1 MIIQC
6 VGYFLCISYVIVIGH
21 MLYNTFI
28 IFFVYPLSWWS
39 VIWYIMCRW
48 FYECVFICSQCCLY
62 DYTLLELISKYSK
75 WIRQIP
81 WLLMHSLVLSK
92 AFDSLPQGLLIAKL
106 SAYGVE
112 FYSCRLLSNYLYNS
126 HQKVKL
132 GSIRSEWSDVTK
144 GVPQG
149 SILGPILWNVFITD
163 ILFLEC
169 DCHIY
174 NYADDNC
181 ISYSSDTIDTIRN
194 VLTNDINVFMNWFK
208 QNYLKANPEKFQSMV
223 ISSHICD
230 AEHISNV
237 CIKAGWQTDVLQW
250 LKRVPDHKSRMAIY
264 DPFIMSHFNYC
275 SIVWMFTSKK
285 SLETIENIQKRTLQ
299 SHYHHLLNNSKSTG
313 IEIMTLLLLTIE
325 VYKCVNNFNPA
336 YLNEMFTMK
345 HCPYDLSDTSILE
358 RPRAYTTK
366 YGLKSFR
373 NYGAKICNLL
383 PNNCKSAVSLLD
395 F

>member
-6 VGYFLCISYVIVIGH
+6 VGYFLFISYVIVVGH

-48 FYECVFICSQCCLY
+48 FYECVFICSPCCLY
-62 DYTLLELISKYSK
+62 DYTLLELISIYSK
-75 WIRQIP
+75 RIRQIP

-126 HQKVKL
+126 HQRVKL
-132 GSIRSEWSDVTK
+132 GNIRSEWSDVTQ

-149 SILGPILWNVFITD
+149 SILGPILFNVFITD
-163 ILFLEC
+163 IFFLEC
-169 DCHIY
+169 GCHIY

-181 ISYSSDTIDTIRN
+181 ISCSSDTIDTIRN
-194 VLTNDINVFMNWFK
+194 VLTNYINVFMNWFK
-208 QNYLKANPEKFQSMV
+208 QNSLKANPEKFQSMV

-237 CIKAGWQTDVLQW
+237 CIKAGWQLMFFSGVKEFLTTKVVW
-250 LKRVPDHKSRMAIY
+250 LFMI
-264 DPFIMSHFNYC
+264 
-275 SIVWMFTSKK
+275 
-285 SLETIENIQKRTLQ
+285 
-299 SHYHHLLNNSKSTG
+299 HLLCQISITVPSPGCLLARSHLKQLRIFKNAPCNHIIIICWTTVKLLELRSWHCFYWQLRSINVLIISTQR
-313 IEIMTLLLLTIE
+313 I
-325 VYKCVNNFNPA
+325 
-336 YLNEMFTMK
+336 
-345 HCPYDLSDTSILE
+345 
-358 RPRAYTTK
+358 
-366 YGLKSFR
+366 
-373 NYGAKICNLL
+373 
-383 PNNCKSAVSLLD
+383 
-395 F
+395 